1 MSNDLPAHM
10 RPERS
15 FQGLILALQRYW
27 ADYGCVILQPYDMEV
42 GAGTFHPATTLR
54 ALGPRPWNAAY
65 VQPSRRPKDGRYGEN
80 PNRLQHYYQFQ
91 VILKPSPDDIQE
103 LYLKSLVAIGIDPRL
118 HDIRFVED
126 DWESPTLGAWG
137 LGWECWCDGM
147 EVSQFTYFQQ
157 VAGFECAP
165 VSGELTYGLERLAM
179 YVQGVDRVFDLN
191 FNGREGDRKVTYGDV
206 FLQAEKEY
214 SRHNFEFAD
223 TAMLF
228 EQFKMAEAA
237 CRKYVDAGWTTVGNA
252 KRHLMALPAYDQC
265 IKASHV
271 FNLLD
276 ARGVISVTERQ
287 SYILRVRELAKACG
301 EAWLATEAG
310 GADLSMIPKSCRL
323 FGSDHAPNSMIPKS
337 CGLFGI
343 RSCCEQQMLGA
354 KSRCSSRSRLAGS
367 SRRLRACGLLL
378 ADEHHVALDQIL
390 DLRRSGLLRRQVGDV
405 QQCGDLQPGIARR
418 DQQRGVL
425 DLRVRRLRPRA
436 GRGARRQ
443 QRLDH

>member
-1 MSNDLPAHM
+1 
-10 RPERS
+10 
-15 FQGLILALQRYW
+15 
-27 ADYGCVILQPYDMEV
+27 MEM

-54 ALGPRPWNAAY
+54 ALGPKPWKAAY

-91 VILKPSPDDIQE
+91 VILKPSPPDLQD
-103 LYLKSLVAIGIDPRL
+103 LYLNSLAAIGIDAKL

-165 VSGELTYGLERLAM
+165 VAGELTYGLERLAM
-179 YVQGVDRVFDLN
+179 YVQGVENVYDLN
-191 FNGREGDRKVTYGDV
+191 FNGGQGDRKVTYGDV
-206 FLQAEKEY
+206 FLQAEQEF

-223 TAMLF
+223 TTMLF
-228 EQFKMAEAA
+228 EQFRMAEAA
-237 CRKYVDAGWTTVGNA
+237 CGKYLDAGWEGG
-252 KRHLMALPAYDQC
+252 KKERHLMALPAYDQC

-301 EAWLATEAG
+301 EAWLATAG
-310 GADLSMIPKSCRL
+310 G
-323 FGSDHAPNSMIPKS
+323 
-337 CGLFGI
+337 
-343 RSCCEQQMLGA
+343 GA
-354 KSRCSSRSRLAGS
+354 
-367 SRRLRACGLLL
+367 
-378 ADEHHVALDQIL
+378 
-390 DLRRSGLLRRQVGDV
+390 
-405 QQCGDLQPGIARR
+405 
-418 DQQRGVL
+418 
-425 DLRVRRLRPRA
+425 
-436 GRGARRQ
+436 
-443 QRLDH
+443 